1 MAARSRLACFVR
13 PTAHKTAGE
22 VLTFSDL
29 AEIPPSTADERF
41 MLGLA
46 FNIADSGVDGGFP
59 SSVRQRLDAALVVGA
74 AALGD
79 KGGET
84 IALEVVDGDNGCV
97 DWELLVVDTET
108 VTVSVRVG
116 EETRLEDGIGRWL
129 DVRDKVRRRECSLE
143 I

>member
-1 MAARSRLACFVR
+1 
-13 PTAHKTAGE
+13 
-22 VLTFSDL
+22 
-29 AEIPPSTADERF
+29 